1 MKKIMLF
8 LVLCICFS
16 LPVYADELPEASST
30 VIEPRAS
37 YVFVSTGAYI
47 TKSAYGGNCSL
58 VSRGSGTITISVQK
72 YASASNSWVT
82 MAGPSSKSFS
92 NTAIPVYE
100 KSKTLTKGKWRCKAS
115 ISAKVGS
122 HSDSRTVYSG
132 TLTVN

>member
-1 MKKIMLF
+1 MKKIVLL

-16 LPVYADELPEASST
+16 FPVYADELPKVSST
-30 VIEPRAS
+30 VVEPRAS
-37 YVFVSTGAYI
+37 YVFVSTGAFI
-47 TKSAYGGNCSL
+47 SKSAYGGECDL
-58 VSRGSGTITISVQK
+58 VSKGSGTITISVQK

-92 NTAIPVYE
+92 NTSIPIYE